1 MGSAP
6 YHSRCFWGGE
16 DIQWMGSAPH
26 LFKCFGMDEHKIDG
40 EYSLSLEMLREMRRE
55 WMAST
60 LNQYIWEVGRRH
72 PLSENCKHVQKFR

>member
-1 MGSAP
+1 
-6 YHSRCFWGGE
+6 
-16 DIQWMGSAPH
+16 
-26 LFKCFGMDEHKIDG
+26 MDEHKIDG